1 MRLTLRRAAPI
12 LALAG
17 LALTAAP
24 AGSLESAADF
34 WLAEHARQAAAAAPP
49 VPKRLARKDACA
61 LVAQEATRRLGREWA
76 PVAVRIAWVE
86 SRCNTAAVGPRTRHG
101 RAQGIMQVMPGSAR
115 ALGFNPRRLREARYG
130 AAAGVAH
137 MRACIASGVRT
148 ERQMAACHVAGVKG
162 WKKRLR
168 PSAERYKWKYVG
180 LVMGARL

>member
-1 MRLTLRRAAPI
+1 MRLTLPL

-34 WLAEHARQAAAAAPP
+34 WRAEHARRAAAPP
-49 VPKRLARKDACA
+49 PVPTRLARKDACA

-86 SRCNTAAVGPRTRHG
+86 SRCNPAAVGPKTRHG

-115 ALGFNPRRLREARYG
+115 ALGYDPRRLREARYG

-162 WKKRLR
+162 WQKRLR
-168 PSAERYKWKYVG
+168 PSAERYKRQYVG